1 MSPGPFG
8 REDLNERTERTVSES
23 KENKSLSRAERE
35 EKRRKEERANH
46 RSIALYSLVGVV
58 VVVAAL
64 VMILWN
70 TGILQRNITALEVDG
85 VKYTA
90 ADVDFY
96 FNSAYN
102 SIVNQYTQTYYMA
115 PFDTSS
121 STKNQVYDQES
132 GQTWYDYLM
141 ETAINNL
148 KSDTALSAKAA
159 AEGYTLSES
168 AQESLDSTVKQ
179 METGWITS
187 GYTSRDSFIKVNFGS
202 AMTFDRLIE
211 LLNMQVLAYDYT
223 QSQLDAIDH
232 PESDY
237 DAYYTENADSLD
249 TYTLTQFVFQARV
262 NTTDDEGNTIEMT
275 DEEKSAA
282 LEEAK
287 AEQKALAEELKA
299 KLEAGE
305 DPQALAEEYEE
316 QLYSSVLS
324 RRTVGSS
331 LAGYPYADWAMEEGR
346 QAGDVTLSE
355 YDAGTGTT
363 YNYYVV
369 RFEGRE
375 LDQSATYN
383 VRHILVA
390 AEQDEGADEPTQEQY
405 DAAYTKAE
413 ELLNEW
419 KSGEATEDSFAALAT
434 ENSADAGS
442 ASNGGLISNI
452 TQYSTYVDTFMDWVL
467 DPSRQPGDTGLVQNT
482 GSSTK
487 GWHIMYFVS
496 SGDPIWRQTAA
507 TALRNQD
514 YERLIADAT
523 DGLSVT
529 ESIGMKLVSG
539 K

>member
-331 LAGYPYADWAMEEGR
+331 LAGYPYGDWAMEEGR

-355 YDAGTGTT
+355 YDAGTGTV

-369 RFEGRE
+369 LFEGRE
-375 LDQSATYN
+375 LDETNTAN

-390 AEQDEGADEPTQEQY
+390 AEQDEDASEPTQEQY

-434 ENSADAGS
+434 ENSADTGS

-452 TQYSTYVDTFMDWVL
+452 TTNSGYVETFTNWAL
-467 DPSRQPGDTGLVQNT
+467 DPSRQSGDTGIVQNT
-482 GSSTK
+482 GSTTK
-487 GWHIMYFVS
+487 GWHIMYYVS
-496 SGDPIWRQTAA
+496 SGDPVWKQTAA
-507 TALRNQD
+507 SALMNQD
-514 YERLIADAT
+514 YEQLIADST

-529 ESIGMKLVSG
+529 EGFGMKLVSG